1 MEDAKRTLSG
11 GPAVAIRGH
20 DIDTDRIIPARF
32 LRCVVFEGLGAA
44 AFEDDRAQAKAAGG
58 PHPLDDPR
66 FRAAR
71 VMLVNRN
78 FGCGSSREHAPQAI
92 MRRGRGIQAIVGES
106 FAEIFAGN
114 CLALGIPCVTADAD
128 AVAEL
133 MARCEADP
141 ALEMCVDLAAMRVT
155 AGDASFPISMPEAAR
170 QQLLR
175 GTWDTTGELLSARD
189 AIARTAAT
197 LPYFSDWRVAP

>member
-1 MEDAKRTLSG
+1 MERATRTRIN
-11 GPAVAIRGH
+11 GPAVAVRGH

-32 LRCVVFEGLGAA
+32 LRSVVFEGLGAA
-44 AFEDDRAQAKAAGG
+44 AFEDDRKQAAAAGTV
-58 PHPLDDPR
+58 HPFDDPR
-66 FRAAR
+66 FRNAR
-71 VMLVNRN
+71 ILLVNRN

-114 CLALGIPCVTADAD
+114 CLALGIPCVTADAA
-128 AVAEL
+128 AVGEL

-141 ALEMCVDLAAMRVT
+141 GLEMYVDLDTMRVT

-170 QQLLR
+170 HQLLD
-175 GTWDTTGELLSARD
+175 GTWDTTGELLSARGD
-189 AIARTAAT
+189 IARTAAA
-197 LPYFSDWRVAP
+197 LPYFSGWQPAS